1 MSNVYDVIV
10 VGAGNAALC
19 AAIAARQEGA
29 ERVLVLERA
38 PEAYRGGNSMF
49 TGGLMRFPY
58 RGIEDIK
65 AIIPDMSE
73 AEEASI
79 EIGQYTEDDFY
90 TDIMRLSEW
99 QSDPDLVDYIVREAF
114 PTVKWMQQNGVR
126 FNLQFGR
133 QAFKVGER
141 YRFWG
146 GAIAGTVGGGKGLI
160 ENLWASA
167 ERQGVQFLTEATA
180 KELIMDGERVAGV
193 RVRHKGQWLE
203 LRAPHVILAC
213 GGFEANAQMRA
224 QYLGPNWDLAKVR
237 GTPYNTGDG
246 ILMALK
252 VGAMPYG
259 HWSGAHA
266 VAWDYNAPPWGDPK
280 IGELFQK
287 HSYPLGIVVNRDGQR
302 FLDEGY
308 DFRNYTYARYG
319 AEILKQPGR
328 IAFQI
333 FDQKV
338 IHMLREEYR
347 IPQVTK
353 AEANTLEEL
362 AQKLEINVEGFVET
376 VRRFNESIDESV
388 PFNPSIKDGRRTR
401 GITPPKSNW
410 AQKIDTPP
418 FVGFAVTCGVTFT
431 FGGLK
436 VNTKAQVLNEE
447 GEPIPGLYAAG
458 ELVGGIF
465 YNNYPG
471 GAGLT
476 TGAVMGRTAGRTAG
490 RLVAGKEI

>member
-1 MSNVYDVIV
+1 TAYIGSSKNASEEDGDPQMSSEYDVIV

-19 AAIAARQEGA
+19 AAIAARQAGA

-38 PEAYRGGNSMF
+38 NEAYRGGNSMF

-213 GGFEANAQMRA
+213 GGFEAN
-224 QYLGPNWDLAKVR
+224 
-237 GTPYNTGDG
+237 
-246 ILMALK
+246 
-252 VGAMPYG
+252 
-259 HWSGAHA
+259 
-266 VAWDYNAPPWGDPK
+266 
-280 IGELFQK
+280 
-287 HSYPLGIVVNRDGQR
+287 
-302 FLDEGY
+302 
-308 DFRNYTYARYG
+308 
-319 AEILKQPGR
+319 
-328 IAFQI
+328 
-333 FDQKV
+333 
-338 IHMLREEYR
+338 
-347 IPQVTK
+347 
-353 AEANTLEEL
+353 
-362 AQKLEINVEGFVET
+362 
-376 VRRFNESIDESV
+376 
-388 PFNPSIKDGRRTR
+388 
-401 GITPPKSNW
+401 
-410 AQKIDTPP
+410 
-418 FVGFAVTCGVTFT
+418 
-431 FGGLK
+431 
-436 VNTKAQVLNEE
+436 
-447 GEPIPGLYAAG
+447 
-458 ELVGGIF
+458 
-465 YNNYPG
+465 
-471 GAGLT
+471 
-476 TGAVMGRTAGRTAG
+476 
-490 RLVAGKEI
+490 